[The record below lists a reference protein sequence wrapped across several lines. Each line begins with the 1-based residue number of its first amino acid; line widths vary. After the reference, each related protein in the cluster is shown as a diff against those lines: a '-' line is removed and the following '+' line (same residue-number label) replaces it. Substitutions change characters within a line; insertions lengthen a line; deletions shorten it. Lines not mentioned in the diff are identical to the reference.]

1 LVVIKNLKNLTMKKY
16 KGQSLAIVLVL
27 LIVGS
32 IIGFALYARM
42 IRDSERT
49 VEEKASSEANELT
62 ETVIGLVST
71 SNYEKIKDE
80 EALNFLGCLDTF
92 EDTGCRRNNM
102 TIGELEEYLG
112 VIGLEDVDLS
122 SYDFALE
129 EGYCFSELAIRDG
142 LEDDE
147 VTIEQDDAYSL
158 FLGSVDDW
166 SNCSI
171 DFLMTDNGTA
181 DGFVMSTFY
190 GNHDT
195 EGNIESYKDYEVDDI
210 FGFTYSSGD
219 NWIPYASGTQ
229 LLSFPGTYPGVKE
242 GSNLHEVRFKSL
254 GGSSNLLWRLSG
266 SACNVEQYLIMEV
279 GSTCGGKYVG
289 KSFVVPGEVFAPPV
303 FDYVLFNGQGELRPE
318 PIPEGIVD

>member
-1 LVVIKNLKNLTMKKY
+1 MKKY

-71 SNYEKIKDE
+71 SNYEELQSSD
-80 EALNFLGCLDTF
+80 ALSFLDCTDSF
-92 EDTGCRRNNM
+92 ETSGCRKSNM
-102 TIGELEEYLG
+102 SIDELEEYFSILG
-112 VIGLEDVDLS
+112 LQEVDLS

-129 EGYCFSELAIRDG
+129 DGYCFTELAMRYG
-142 LEDDE
+142 LDDDE

-158 FLGSVDDW
+158 FLGDIGDW
-166 SNCSI
+166 DNCSI
-171 DFLMTDNGTA
+171 DFGMTNNGSA

-190 GNHDT
+190 GNHNA
-195 EGNIESYKDYEVDDI
+195 EGEIVSYKDYEVEDI
-210 FGFTYSSGD
+210 LGFTYTSGE
-219 NWIPYASGTQ
+219 NWISYASGTDF
-229 LLSFPGTYPGVKE
+229 LSFPDTYPGTKE

-254 GGSSNLLWRLSG
+254 GGSSNLRWRVIGSG
-266 SACNVEQYLIMEV
+266 CDVDQYLVMEV

-289 KSFVVPGEVFAPPV
+289 KSFVVPGEVFSPPV
-303 FDYVLFNGQGELRPE
+303 FDYVLFNGRGELRPE
-318 PIPEGIVD
+318 PIPEGMED